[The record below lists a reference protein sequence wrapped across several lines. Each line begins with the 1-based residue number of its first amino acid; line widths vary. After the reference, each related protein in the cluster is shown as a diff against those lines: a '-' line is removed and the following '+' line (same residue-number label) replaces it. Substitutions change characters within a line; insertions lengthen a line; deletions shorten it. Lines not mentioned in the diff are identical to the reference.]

1 MIEKLLLHN
10 WQGKLVSFVVAFAVW
25 HLIHGNVSEPT
36 DKYDPNR
43 YPVPGTGPA
52 PVKAETVEPGLPV
65 TPILDVP
72 IP

>member
-25 HLIHGNVSEPT
+25 HLINDNVSPT
-36 DKYDPNR
+36 KDDYDPNQ

-52 PVKAETVEPGLPV
+52 PVTAAPVETALPI
-65 TPILDVP
+65 TPILEVP
-72 IP
+72 VP